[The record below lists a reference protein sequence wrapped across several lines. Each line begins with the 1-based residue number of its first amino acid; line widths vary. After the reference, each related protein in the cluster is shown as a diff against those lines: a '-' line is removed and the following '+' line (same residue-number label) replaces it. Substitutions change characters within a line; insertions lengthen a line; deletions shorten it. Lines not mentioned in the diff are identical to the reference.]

1 MRRTVG
7 PEDIKI
13 INEAYLACGTYSGA
27 AKATGWSASTVKKYI
42 IPNFKSEHKVEAAD
56 IELPPF
62 ETIFNNFVE
71 QAGSPI
77 LGLLELSKQERD
89 EMKELWKEILV

>member
-1 MRRTVG
+1 MKRVTQD
-7 PEDIKI
+7 DIVLM
-13 INEAYLACGTYSGA
+13 NEAYLACGTYSGA
-27 AKATGWSASTVKKYI
+27 AKATGWSATTVKKYI
-42 IPNFKSEHKVEAAD
+42 IPGFKSEHKVEAAA